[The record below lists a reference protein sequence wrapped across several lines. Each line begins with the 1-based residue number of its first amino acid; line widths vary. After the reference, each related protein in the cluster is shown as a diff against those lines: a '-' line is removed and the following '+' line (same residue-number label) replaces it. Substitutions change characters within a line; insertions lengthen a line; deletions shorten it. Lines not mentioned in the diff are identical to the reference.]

1 MKKYIAYT
9 TLWSEGVVVVRED
22 DRRFPIGTDQI
33 SGNTVY
39 SEHFPEDAQIIAIEV
54 SIEEAVKLDTAF
66 YHRKGKERIEMEEYK
81 TLLEEYS
88 VNPLEFNDYE

>member
-9 TLWSEGVVVVRED
+9 TPWSKGVMVVRED

-33 SGNTVY
+33 LGHIVY
-39 SEHFPEDAQIIAIEV
+39 SEHFPEDAQIIATV
-54 SIEEAVKLDTAF
+54 DSIEEAVKLDTAL

-81 TLLEEYS
+81 TLLDEYS

>member
-9 TLWSEGVVVVRED
+9 TLWSEGVVVVREN

-33 SGNTVY
+33 LGHIVY
-39 SEHFPEDAQIIAIEV
+39 SEHFPEDAQIITTTF
-54 SIEEAVKLDTAF
+54 SIEEAAKLDTAL
-66 YHRKGKERIEMEEYK
+66 YPRKGKERIEVEEYK

-88 VNPLEFNDYE
+88 VNPLETNDYE

>member
-33 SGNTVY
+33 SGHIVY
-39 SEHFPEDAQIIAIEV
+39 SEHFPDDAQIVETTF
-54 SIEEAVKLDTAF
+54 SMEEAVKLDTAL
-66 YHRKGKERIEMEEYK
+66 YPRKGKERLETEEYN
-81 TLLEEYS
+81 TLLKECLN
-88 VNPLEFNDYE
+88 NPLEFNNYE

>member
-9 TLWSEGVVVVRED
+9 TQWSEGVVVVRED

-33 SGNTVY
+33 SGHIVY
-39 SEHFPEDAQIIAIEV
+39 CEHFPDDAQIVETT
-54 SIEEAVKLDTAF
+54 SLMEEAVKLDTAL
-66 YHRKGKERIEMEEYK
+66 YPRKGKERIEMEEYK

-88 VNPLEFNDYE
+88 VNPLEFNNYE